1 LLRQGS
7 GCGRDERGRGVGCG
21 LDGLDAAERAP
32 RLAVKFLKQSS
43 LKQALSA
50 PNDPRTHLNNL
61 LELFYSKTGKLKM
74 KFLKQSSLKQ
84 ALSTYCRRSQPTVV
98 HVLPHPD
105 RPTRIQRPC
114 RARPCRIRFPAAATA
129 IPFARMCRSPR
140 SPAVP
145 ASAPAVPPRP
155 QSIHAQHAVI
165 HAGRGILA
173 PRAGRNPSPLVLEGR
188 LICAPKIHA
197 HSMGSTTVAAALQ
210 GFNPRRTLPTTTP
223 HIDTRA
229 SSAIHKW
236 STFVGDPLPCS
247 SPFYPLP

>member
-1 LLRQGS
+1 MVHGS
-7 GCGRDERGRGVGCG
+7 
-21 LDGLDAAERAP
+21 AASRPSNPHPTPLP
-32 RLAVKFLKQSS
+32 RSS
-43 LKQALSA
+43 
-50 PNDPRTHLNNL
+50 
-61 LELFYSKTGKLKM
+61 
-74 KFLKQSSLKQ
+74 
-84 ALSTYCRRSQPTVV
+84 
-98 HVLPHPD
+98 LPHPL
-105 RPTRIQRPC
+105 PC
-114 RARPCRIRFPAAATA
+114 RSNRDPLRTHVPQ
-129 IPFARMCRSPR
+129 PPQPRSPR
-140 SPAVP
+140 LRARSPRLRARSP
-145 ASAPAVPPRP
+145 DAPAVPQSSPRP

-197 HSMGSTTVAAALQ
+197 HSMGSTTAAALQ
-210 GFNPRRTLPTTTP
+210 GFNPRRTLLTTTP